1 MRRNP
6 NLVAGI
12 ALLAL
17 LVVVGLG
24 GHLVIDPMDAEP
36 LSAPAKRPPSWAYPL
51 GTDTQ
56 GRDLL
61 AVMVVGIGLTLK
73 IGALAG
79 TLGLTIGASLGFF
92 AGYCGGW
99 IDAVISFVV
108 DVLLTVPV
116 LLFLVVIT
124 ANLPSGLNTTEMAL
138 IIALFTWRQP
148 ARQIRSQVLIMR
160 EMGYVLTARLAGR
173 GTLGIVFAEL
183 LPNLLPYLASSFVLV
198 TSIAILSS
206 IGLEAL
212 GLGPQNE
219 STLGMMI
226 YWLMFESA
234 LMLGLWWWLLTPVT
248 ILIVLFVGLYLVSV
262 GLDEI
267 ANPRLR
273 GRAAER

>member
-1 MRRNP
+1 M
-6 NLVAGI
+6 
-12 ALLAL
+12 
-17 LVVVGLG
+17 
-24 GHLVIDPMDAEP
+24 
-36 LSAPAKRPPSWAYPL
+36 
-51 GTDTQ
+51 
-56 GRDLL
+56 
-61 AVMVVGIGLTLK
+61 VGIRLTLK
-73 IGALAG
+73 IGFLAG
-79 TLGLTIGASLGFF
+79 FLGLAIGAVLGFF

-99 IDAVISFVV
+99 VDAAISFVV

-124 ANLPSGLNTTEMAL
+124 ANLPGGLNTTQMSL
-138 IIALFTWRQP
+138 IIALLTWRQP

-160 EMGYVLTARLAGR
+160 EMNYVQTARLSGR
-173 GTLGIVFAEL
+173 GTFGIIFAEL
-183 LPNLLPYLASSFVLV
+183 MPNLLPYLASGFVLV
-198 TSIAILSS
+198 TSTAILSS

-219 STLGMMI
+219 PTLGMTI

-248 ILIVLFVGLYLVSV
+248 ILIVLFVGLYLVSI

-273 GRAAER
+273 GRAVER